1 MSTEMGM
8 QSVEAAAQKYV
19 AAQQE
24 FERALGQLSRTPE
37 GLRQIAQFVLKGGH
51 QILAGGMAQPE
62 VPQRPVHGAGVPHQV
77 YEFKVLRESETVGQ
91 ATQKAV
97 PPETAAATAKVEK
110 ASGGKVP
117 QPVTLGGQ
125 GLIRGARSLA
135 EAIRRMFPAA
145 PQTMKA
151 AEVVSW
157 LRVHG
162 WKFTHKNAYQQVNHH
177 LWCSKDSYERVGP
190 ATYRRVT
197 VAPKGAL

>member
-1 MSTEMGM
+1 MKTEMGVP
-8 QSVEAAAQKYV
+8 SVEEAAQKYV

-51 QILAGGMAQPE
+51 QVLAGGMSQPE
-62 VPQRPVHGAGVPHQV
+62 VPLTPVHGAGVPHQV
-77 YEFKVLRESETVGQ
+77 YEFKVLGEGKEVI
-91 ATQKAV
+91 AAPKAV
-97 PPETAAATAKVEK
+97 KAASKKAKVT
-110 ASGGKVP
+110 

-145 PQTMKA
+145 PQTMKT

-177 LWCSKDSYERVGP
+177 LCCSKDLYERVGR

-197 VAPKGAL
+197 VVPAAEGAL